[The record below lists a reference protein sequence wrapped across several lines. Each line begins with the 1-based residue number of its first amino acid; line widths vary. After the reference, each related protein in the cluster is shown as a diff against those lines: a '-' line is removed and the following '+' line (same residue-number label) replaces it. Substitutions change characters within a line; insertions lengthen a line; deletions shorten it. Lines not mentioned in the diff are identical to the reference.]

1 MNRRQLIQ
9 DQGWDEKT
17 VHEYMEYFIEEH
29 GLTDRFDNY
38 LALKA
43 KAENGQEYREPAPNE
58 RQADGSRH
66 TPGSLFAGQLIDANK
81 SLEIDRLARM
91 EVEQSLFE
99 DGIIEDPDV
108 DGGLMG

>member
-1 MNRRQLIQ
+1 MKRRQLIQ

-29 GLTDRFDNY
+29 GLNDRFDDY

-43 KAENGQEYREPAPNE
+43 KTENGQEYREPAPNE

-66 TPGSLFAGQLIDANK
+66 TAASLFAAQMIDANK
-81 SLEIDRLARM
+81 SLEIDRLKTK
-91 EVEQSLFE
+91 EES
-99 DGIIEDPDV
+99 
-108 DGGLMG
+108 